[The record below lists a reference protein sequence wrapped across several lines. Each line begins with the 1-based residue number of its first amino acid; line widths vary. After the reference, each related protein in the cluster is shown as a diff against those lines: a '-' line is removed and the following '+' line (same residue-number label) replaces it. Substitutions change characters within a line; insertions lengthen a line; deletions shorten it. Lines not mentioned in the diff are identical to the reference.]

1 MKLLIAAS
9 LFMFACGGG
18 EKTEYKKIPY
28 EDKEPKGADVQAQ
41 AWDIVKANCTSCHA
55 SQAPIIASK
64 ADMLDHADAI
74 CKVMKA
80 GSMPPAG
87 PLEAAKSDKI
97 KEALSCG

>member
-1 MKLLIAAS
+1 MKLIIAFS
-9 LFMFACGGG
+9 LFFLACGQE
-18 EKTEYKKIPY
+18 EKVEYKKVPY
-28 EDKEPKGADVQAQ
+28 DEKEPKGADVQAE
-41 AWDIVKANCTSCHA
+41 AWTIVKENCTSCHA

-64 ADMLDHADAI
+64 ADMIKHSAAI